1 MFKKVLLV
9 LLIVLFFS
17 TVAFA
22 KTTLTLYTSVPKL
35 IVESIKADFEKA
47 NPDIEVSIYRSGS
60 SKVVAKLTTEITS
73 GKISADVL
81 WIADPS
87 FFVYLKEKGLLLK
100 YDSPE
105 LKAVPAKF
113 KDPDNYFFG
122 LRAIVPV
129 ITYNTNLVKPEDAP
143 KKWTDLLDKKFKK
156 NIIMPSPL
164 YSGSNLVWLY
174 AMTEKYG
181 WKFIEDLSKAGVTV
195 CNSNSISLKS
205 VASGSY
211 KVGVT
216 LDYKVRAAMKKGS
229 PVNIV
234 YPEDGNVIVIS
245 PVAVF
250 KTSKVQDAAK
260 KFVDF
265 VASKKGQEVLVK
277 HDIIPVRTD
286 VTPPKGVDLQKLF
299 ESAVSID
306 LKALKDKAGEIKD
319 KFADIFE

>member
-1 MFKKVLLV
+1 MFKKIFFVILFVLL
-9 LLIVLFFS
+9 LSSF
-17 TVAFA
+17 AFA

-47 NPDIEVSIYRSGS
+47 NPDIEISLYRSGS

-73 GKISADVL
+73 GKVSADVL

-87 FFVYLKEKGLLLK
+87 FFVYLKEKGLLMK
-100 YDSPE
+100 YDSSE
-105 LKAVPAKF
+105 LKAIPSKF

-143 KKWTDLLDKKFKK
+143 KKWSDLLDKKYKK

-174 AMTEKYG
+174 AMTKKYG
-181 WKFIEDLSKAGVTV
+181 WKFVEDLSKMGVTV

-216 LDYKVRAAMKKGS
+216 LDYKVRSAMEQGS
-229 PVNIV
+229 PVNII

-245 PVAVF
+245 PVAIF
-250 KTSKVQDAAK
+250 KSTKVKEAAE

-265 VASKKGQEVLVK
+265 IASKKGQEVLVK
-277 HDIIPVRTD
+277 NDIIPVRAD
-286 VTPPKGVDLQKLF
+286 VTPPKGVDLKKLF
-299 ESAVSID
+299 ESALPINLEE
-306 LKALKDKAGEIKD
+306 LKEKAQEIKD
-319 KFADIFE
+319 KFSDIFE

>member
-1 MFKKVLLV
+1 MFKKGLVV
-9 LLIVLFFS
+9 LLIIFLFS
-17 TVAFA
+17 TMAFG

-47 NPDIEVSIYRSGS
+47 NPDIEISLYRSGS

-73 GKISADVL
+73 GKVSADVL

-100 YDSPE
+100 YNSSE
-105 LKAVPAKF
+105 LEKVPGKF

-156 NIIMPSPL
+156 NVIMPSPL

-181 WKFIEDLSKAGVTV
+181 WKFIEDLSKTGVTV

-216 LDYKVRAAMKKGS
+216 LDYKVRAAMRKGS

-245 PVAVF
+245 PVAIF

-260 KFVDF
+260 RFVDF
-265 VASKKGQEVLVK
+265 IASKEGQEILVK
-277 HDIIPVRTD
+277 NDIIPVRSD
-286 VTPPKGVDLQKLF
+286 VKPPEGVDLAKLF
-299 ESAVSID
+299 ESAIPID
-306 LKALKDKAGEIKD
+306 LSALKEKAQEIKD
-319 KFADIFE
+319 KFSDLFE